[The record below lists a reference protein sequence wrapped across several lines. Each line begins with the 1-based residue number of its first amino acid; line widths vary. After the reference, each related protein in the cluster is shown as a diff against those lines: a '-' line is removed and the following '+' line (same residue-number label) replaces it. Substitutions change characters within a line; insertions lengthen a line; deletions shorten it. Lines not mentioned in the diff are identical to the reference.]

1 MERVMSAVGL
11 VVLIGVAYLLSEN
24 RKKIDKRVI
33 FWGVGLQVIL
43 AILIFGIPRLG
54 VPGLLR
60 PFFSLVNDAV
70 LKLLSFSDEGAKFV
84 FGGLAVDMEKFGFIF
99 AFRVLPTIIFFSAII
114 AVLYYVGIL
123 QKIVAVLA
131 FIIRKFLRA
140 SGAESLSTAA
150 NIFVGQTEAP
160 LLIKPYLL
168 KMTRSELLCIMV
180 GGMANTAGGVLAAY
194 VMLLHERFPD
204 IAGHLLTVSVMSAPA
219 TLLISKILVPETE
232 SIQDEAS
239 GPPELPPD
247 SNVLEA
253 ATRGASEGL
262 SLALNVAAMLLAFIA
277 LMAMLNGIL
286 GWAAGAFG
294 GSLTLQQLLG
304 WVFSPLAFL
313 LGVPW
318 SEATVVG
325 RLLGEKIVLNEFVAY
340 LSLSDL
346 TKVKEAM
353 SDRAVLISSYALCGF
368 ANFSSIGIQIGG
380 IGAMAP
386 ERRGDLARLG
396 IKALI
401 GGNLATFTCACIVGM
416 LL

>member
-1 MERVMSAVGL
+1 MERLISLLGL
-11 VVLIGVAYLLSEN
+11 VVLIGIAYLLSED
-24 RKKIDKRVI
+24 RARIDKRVV
-33 FWGVGLQVIL
+33 FWGIGLQVLL
-43 AILIFGIPRLG
+43 AVLIFGIPWAG

-60 PFFSLVNDAV
+60 PLFSFINDAV
-70 LKLLSFSDEGAKFV
+70 MKLLSFSDEGARFV
-84 FGGLAVDMEKFGFIF
+84 FGSLVDEKFGFIF
-99 AFRVLPTIIFFSAII
+99 AFRVLPTIIFFSAVI

-123 QKIVAVLA
+123 QKIVAALA
-131 FIIRKFLRA
+131 FVIRKFLRA
-140 SGAESLSTAA
+140 SGAEALSTAA

-160 LLIKPYLL
+160 LLIKPYLP
-168 KMTRSELLCIMV
+168 KMTRSELLCVMV

-194 VMLLHERFPD
+194 VALLHTRFPE

-219 TLLISKILVPETE
+219 TLLISKILVPEKE
-232 SIQDEAS
+232 KFQDEMT
-239 GPPELPPD
+239 GPAELPPD

-262 SLALNVAAMLLAFIA
+262 ALALNVAAMLLAFIA
-277 LMAMLNGIL
+277 LTALLNGL
-286 GWAAGAFG
+286 LTWVASAFG
-294 GSLTLQQLLG
+294 STLTLQQILG
-304 WVFSPLAFL
+304 WIFSPLAFL

-318 SEATVVG
+318 AESTLVG

-340 LSLSDL
+340 VSMSNLS
-346 TKVKEAM
+346 TTM
-353 SDRAVLISSYALCGF
+353 SDRALLISSYALCGF

-380 IGAMAP
+380 IGAMCP

>member
-1 MERVMSAVGL
+1 MSLVGL
-11 VVLIGVAYLLSEN
+11 VALIGVALLLSEN

-33 FWGVGLQVIL
+33 FWGVGLQFIL
-43 AILIFGIPRLG
+43 AVLIFGIPWAG

-60 PFFSLVNDAV
+60 PMFSFINDGIM
-70 LKLLSFSDEGAKFV
+70 KLLSFSDEGAKFL
-84 FGGLAVDMEKFGFIF
+84 FGTLVDEKFGFIF
-99 AFRVLPTIIFFSAII
+99 AFRVLPTIIFFSSII
-114 AVLYYVGIL
+114 AVLYYIGIL
-123 QKIVAVLA
+123 QKIVAGIA
-131 FIIRKFLRA
+131 FIIKKFLRA

-160 LLIKPYLL
+160 LLIKPYLM

-194 VMLLHERFPD
+194 VALLHSRFPE

-232 SIQDEAS
+232 KFQDEKE
-239 GPPELPPD
+239 GPAELPPD

-262 SLALNVAAMLLAFIA
+262 ALALNVGAMLVAFIA

-286 GWAAGAFG
+286 VGITGLFG
-294 GSLTLQQLLG
+294 NGVTLQTMFG
-304 WVFSPLAFL
+304 YIFSPLAFL

-318 SEATVVG
+318 AEATVVG
-325 RLLGEKIVLNEFVAY
+325 RLLGEKIILNEFVAY
-340 LSLSDL
+340 LSMSNISS
-346 TKVKEAM
+346 TM
-353 SDRAVLISSYALCGF
+353 SDRSLLIASYALCGF

-386 ERRGDLARLG
+386 ERRGDLAKLG
-396 IKALI
+396 MKALI
-401 GGNLATFTCACIVGM
+401 GGNLATFSCACIIGM

>member
-1 MERVMSAVGL
+1 MSLVGL
-11 VVLIGVAYLLSEN
+11 VALIGFAFLLSEN
-24 RKKIDKRVI
+24 RKKIDKRVV
-33 FWGVGLQVIL
+33 FWGVGLQIIL
-43 AILIFGIPRLG
+43 AVLIFGIPWMG

-60 PFFSLVNDAV
+60 PLFSFINDAV
-70 LKLLSFSDEGAKFV
+70 MKLLSFSDEGAKFL
-84 FGGLAVDMEKFGFIF
+84 FGSLVDEKFGFIF

-114 AVLYYVGIL
+114 AVAYYIGLL
-123 QKIVAVLA
+123 QKIVAALA
-131 FIIRKFLRA
+131 FIIRKFLKA
-140 SGAESLSTAA
+140 SGAEALSTAA

-160 LLIKPYLL
+160 LLIKPYLP
-168 KMTRSELLCIMV
+168 KMTRSELLCIMI

-194 VMLLHERFPD
+194 VALLHSRFPE

-232 SIQDEAS
+232 KFQDEKS
-239 GPPELPPD
+239 GPAELPPD

-262 SLALNVAAMLLAFIA
+262 ALALNVGAMLIAFIA

-286 GWAAGAFG
+286 IWVTGLFGAGV
-294 GSLTLQQLLG
+294 TLQTVFG
-304 WVFSPLAFL
+304 YVFSPLAFL

-318 SEATVVG
+318 AEATVVG

-340 LSLSDL
+340 LSMSNIS
-346 TKVKEAM
+346 TTM
-353 SDRAVLISSYALCGF
+353 SDRSLLIASYALCGF

-386 ERRGDLARLG
+386 ERRGDLAKLG

-401 GGNLATFTCACIVGM
+401 GGNLATFSCACIVGM